1 MRTQSLIKHLCRG
14 GQLLTAL
21 LLIFFSVELSAQNVS
36 TISGVVVDEFD
47 EPMPGVAVF
56 DPLDTGGGT
65 LTSNDGRYSIIVS
78 KSCKELEFSCMGYKT
93 QRLSLDKSALVRLQ
107 PDALAIEE
115 TVVTGIYT
123 RKADSFTGA
132 VQSITA
138 DNLKRVGNS
147 NVFESLKNIDPS
159 LMILDNLAAGSDPNA
174 MVSMQLRG
182 ASSFALEGTTNLKS
196 NFVNDANMPLFI
208 LDGFETSVEK
218 IQDMDMNR
226 VQSITILKDA
236 SAKAIYGSK
245 AGNGVIVIETKSLR
259 SDETLITYNGS
270 VGIETP
276 DLTSYNLCNA
286 LEKLEVETREGYYTP
301 TAMPDAEAHMHS
313 TELYYSRLKK
323 ALEGESTYWLSKP
336 LRTGISHQHS
346 LSAELGTKALKAMA
360 TFKYSDTQGTMRGSY
375 RQTISGD
382 INIAYRYGKWT
393 FRNIMSI
400 ASMNNEDSPYGSFDE
415 VSRINPY
422 CAPYDEFG
430 SLIKILDKVDGVD
443 VGNPLYNA
451 TLNTKFAESYLDFT
465 DNMYVE
471 YQMFK
476 PLKLVGR
483 FSISSKKTEMEDFY
497 PAEHTKF
504 ISEDWDSR
512 EDLMIRKG
520 SYEITNGN
528 QTAFSGDISA
538 QFNYSFAKSHD
549 LFATG
554 QFTITET
561 KYDEVS
567 HKAEGFPN
575 SRMNSIIH
583 ARQYALDS
591 SPTGY
596 DGINRNIGLLLTAG
610 YSYKDKYMLDA
621 TIRGSASSVFGTNNR
636 WGTFW
641 SAGLAW
647 NLHKEDW
654 MSQASWIQQLK
665 IRGSLGSSG
674 NQNYSTNRSLAVYK
688 YYNDRYYDGFTGAAL
703 GNMENP
709 NLGWEQKMDYN
720 LGLDFRTSAITFT
733 ADFYIA
739 DTKDLVFNRTLLPS
753 SGFNTVSDNL
763 GVVRNKGFELSL
775 SYRLFQRGASWMSVF
790 GKVAYN
796 DNRILEISDALE
808 AYNKLQKQQAVD
820 TGSLEPVVQYYN
832 GMPMHSIWAVRSL
845 GIDPVSGKEIFLDR
859 NGDMTNTWSANDL
872 VNCGSSDPK
881 FNGNFGLSAEIKGI
895 GVNLVCSW
903 YGGGYMYNTTLLNKV
918 ENTYIGHNVDRRIFT
933 DRWYQVGQVAQFRNG
948 YYSSVQ
954 DPKSTSSTK
963 ATSRFVQKNNTLSVS
978 SASIYYEFPYSVMK
992 KMKMN
997 RLRLS
1002 LYANDLYTFSS
1013 IRIERGTSYPYAR
1026 SFSFSVTATF

>member
-1 MRTQSLIKHLCRG
+1 MNTAKLIQNLSRWGGQSLVV
-14 GQLLTAL
+14 LLM
-21 LLIFFSVELSAQNVS
+21 FFSGLGLSAQTTS
-36 TISGVVVDEFD
+36 TVSGVVVDEFD
-47 EPMPGVAVF
+47 EPMPGVAVY
-56 DPLDTGGGT
+56 DPNETGGGT

-78 KSCKELEFSCMGYKT
+78 KKCKEIEFACLGYKT
-93 QRLSLDKSALVRLQ
+93 QRLTFDKAALVRLQ

-132 VQSITA
+132 VQSITS

-270 VGIETP
+270 IGVETP

-286 LEKLEVETREGYYTP
+286 LEKLEVERRENYYAP
-301 TAMPDAEAHMHS
+301 PPLAGAEEHMVVS
-313 TELYYSRLKK
+313 ELYYSRLKR

-336 LRTGISHQHS
+336 LRLGLSHQHS
-346 LSAELGTKALKAMA
+346 LSAELGSKALKALA
-360 TFKYSDTQGTMRGSY
+360 TFKYADNQGAMKGSY
-375 RQTISGD
+375 RKTISGD
-382 INIAYRYGKWT
+382 INVAYRYGKWT

-400 ASMNNEDSPYGSFDE
+400 ASMNNEDSPYGSFSD
-415 VSRINPY
+415 VSLINPY
-422 CAPYDEFG
+422 CGPYDEYG
-430 SLIKILDKVDGVD
+430 SLLKILDNVNGTD

-451 TLNTKFAESYLDFT
+451 TLNTRFAESYLDFT

-471 YQMFK
+471 YQIFK

-504 ISEDWDSR
+504 ITGRWDSS
-512 EDLMIRKG
+512 EESMTRKG
-520 SYEITNGN
+520 SFEMTNGN
-528 QTAFSGDISA
+528 QTSYSGDISA
-538 QFNYSFAKSHD
+538 QFNYSFAKVHD
-549 LFATG
+549 LFATA
-554 QFTITET
+554 QYTITET

-591 SPTGY
+591 KPTGY
-596 DGINRNIGLLLTAG
+596 DGINRNLGLLLTVG
-610 YSYKDKYMLDA
+610 YSYKDRYMLDA

-641 SAGLAW
+641 SAGIAW
-647 NLHKEDW
+647 NLHKEEW
-654 MSQASWIQQLK
+654 LASASWIQQLK
-665 IRGSLGSSG
+665 LRGSLGSSG
-674 NQNYSTNRSLAVYK
+674 NQNYSTNRSLAVYG
-688 YYNDRYYDGFTGAAL
+688 YYNDKYYDGFTGAAAS
-703 GNMENP
+703 NMENP

-720 LGLDFRTSAITFT
+720 LGLDFRLAALTLT
-733 ADFYIA
+733 ADAYIA
-739 DTKDLVFNRTLLPS
+739 DTKDLVFSRTLLPS
-753 SGFNTVSDNL
+753 TGFDTVSDNL

-775 SYRLFQRGASWMSVF
+775 SYRIFQKGASWLSVF

-796 DNRILEISDALE
+796 DNRILKISDALE
-808 AYNKLQKQQAVD
+808 AYNRLQKQQAVD
-820 TGSLEPVVQYYN
+820 SGSLEPVIQYYN
-832 GMPMHSIWAVRSL
+832 DMPLHSIWAVKSL
-845 GIDPVSGKEIFLDR
+845 GIDPVSGKEIFLDK
-859 NGDMTNTWSANDL
+859 NGDMTNQWSANNL

-903 YGGGYMYNTTLLNKV
+903 YGGGYLYNTTLLNKV
-918 ENTYIGHNVDRRIFT
+918 ENTYIGDNVDRRIFT

-948 YYSSVQ
+948 YS
-954 DPKSTSSTK
+954 SSTGSQSSATR
-963 ATSRFVQKNNTLSVS
+963 ATSRFVQKNNTLSLS
-978 SASIYYEFPYSVMK
+978 SASVYYEFPYSVMK

-1013 IRIERGTSYPYAR
+1013 IKIERGTSYPYAR